1 MTAFKSFAMIHFRKR
16 ITNFLIIQIRQ
27 SKRNIEMANQNAQN
41 AAEQTPKA
49 EYEELITTYKDQSPL
64 AKQVGESILSSLLSA
79 SANPKFAELR
89 KQIAEA
95 SAAAD
100 DSKLLELMVELKN
113 LKDAETANQASHASL
128 RKTDWSKIQ
137 QAFKPELEALAYQ
150 AALAGL
156 KAAHQAINAS
166 SRTAPTEGKR
176 GRKPRD
182 PNAPA
187 TLPRVA
193 LAGVFKVKTKEG
205 SEYTLEAGKKGNFSW
220 NGYSTLLDDLG
231 IPYETENQN
240 GKDKIVF
247 KEDGIAVNKDDA
259 TLYTRTIAA
268 IVQGVQNG
276 LYEGATVSEVKP
288 EPEKA

>member
-1 MTAFKSFAMIHFRKR
+1 
-16 ITNFLIIQIRQ
+16 
-27 SKRNIEMANQNAQN
+27 MANQNAQN

-49 EYEELITTYKDQSPL
+49 EYEELIITYKDQSPL

-95 SAAAD
+95 SASAD

-156 KAAHQAINAS
+156 KAAHQALAAS
-166 SRTAPTEGKR
+166 SRNTQSSGKP

-182 PNAPA
+182 PNAEP
-187 TLPRVA
+187 TGPKLPRVA

-231 IPYETENQN
+231 IPYETENNN

-247 KEDGIAVNKDDA
+247 KEEGIAVNKDDA
-259 TLYTRTIAA
+259 TLYVRTIAA

-288 EPEKA
+288 EPAKEPEKA